1 MSQQQTPARRR
12 RWFSLSVR
20 VTGLLVFAAIIPLL
34 STIIYSELSS
44 RQALSDQAN
53 QAMQTDI
60 NNRVQLVDEYLKER
74 LSDATTISSV
84 QSILEY
90 YVLTPDATP
99 TAQQSLTEHAL
110 FGLQAGEQHDKNYS
124 NWTLFDLKGRPLLGY
139 PNTKT
144 TSMRGASFIPKQY
157 IKNVL
162 TGQAFISNVYYNP
175 TTQASEVDMYAPVK
189 VRTPQHPTT
198 PTLVVGFMRSTLKLG
213 YISNIINSEVG
224 ANGNGSYAFILDQ
237 YGVRIADPN
246 SKNLFT
252 AIAPLSDTGQQI
264 FKSEDRMGNKTP
276 TAKVLADPA
285 LNNKL
290 NKANP
295 DSKFQITPAGKNED
309 FQVVR
314 VSNKIVPWN
323 YFVLSP
329 VSTVTAVVNQQLN
342 TTILIGAIFLIFMLL
357 VGLIVGRRTTQ
368 PIMSSVENLLGSTEA
383 LNTLANRQQKAAS
396 EQMWVVDSSQVGLQS
411 VQYYTEAT
419 NVAANRLLEV
429 TNDLVQNWNRLDQ
442 RTILQSLEQIIT
454 TAKYIQNASDFQN
467 TSNQKL
473 ATAIKVT
480 TQVTEQ
486 LATGA
491 TSASSA
497 ATQLEGVVEQLRQVV
512 GR

>member
-20 VTGLLVFAAIIPLL
+20 VTILLVLAAIIPLL
-34 STIIYSELSS
+34 STIIYSAYYS
-44 RQALSDQAN
+44 RPALVKQAN

-84 QSILEY
+84 QSILEFY
-90 YVLTPDATP
+90 APHPSATL
-99 TAQQSLTEHAL
+99 ADQQSLVEHAI
-110 FGLQAGEQHDKNYS
+110 FGLKAGEQHDKYYS
-124 NWTLFDLKGRPLLGY
+124 NWTLFDLNGKVLLSF
-139 PNTKT
+139 PPKT
-144 TSMRGASFIPKQY
+144 TTMRGGSFIPKQY
-157 IKNVL
+157 IQRGL
-162 TGQAFISNVYYNP
+162 TGQAFISDVYYNP
-175 TTQASEVDMYAPVK
+175 KTKASEVDMYAPVK
-189 VRTPQHPTT
+189 LPTPENPI
-198 PTLVVGFMRSTLKLG
+198 PNLVVGFMRSTLNLG
-213 YISNIINSEVG
+213 YVSNIINSEVG
-224 ANGNGSYAFILDQ
+224 ANGSGSYAFILDQ

-246 SKNLFT
+246 PDNLFT
-252 AIAPLSDTGQQI
+252 AIAPLSGAGQKV
-264 FKSEDRMGNKTP
+264 FKSENRMGNGTP
-276 TAKVLADPA
+276 TAKVLADTA
-285 LNNKL
+285 LNDNLSKPH
-290 NKANP
+290 P
-295 DSKFQITPAGKNED
+295 DSQFQITPAGKNED
-309 FQVVR
+309 FDIVR

-329 VSTVTAVVNQQLN
+329 ANTVTAVVDQQLN
-342 TTILIGAIFLIFMLL
+342 TTILIGAIVLIFMLL
-357 VGLIVGRRTTQ
+357 VGLAVGRRTTQ